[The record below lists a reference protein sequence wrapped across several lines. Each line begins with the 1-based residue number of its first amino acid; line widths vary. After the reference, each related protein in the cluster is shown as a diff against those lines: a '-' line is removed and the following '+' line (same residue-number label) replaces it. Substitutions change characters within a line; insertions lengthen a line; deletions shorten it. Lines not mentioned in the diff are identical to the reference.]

1 MEERTRLIRQATR
14 RGGGR
19 NRPLNPPLERATTLL
34 MPDAAALYDDERGP
48 LYGIDGLGV
57 HGALKEALA
66 ELEQARDVA
75 LLPTGLAAVTVA
87 VMASAGGGDEVL
99 AVDALYGPTRRLLE
113 RTLRRYGVSV
123 RYFAPR
129 AAADEVVGAAG
140 DRTRLI
146 LLESPGSLTFEIQDV
161 PGVCRLA
168 RKRGILTMVDNSW
181 AAGVLFKPLA
191 HGADLSVQAL
201 SKYAG
206 GAADVFMGSVAT
218 ADPALGRRVAAVVED
233 MGWYVSPDDA
243 YLMLRGLR
251 TLPVRLAEHERSGLA
266 VARWL
271 EAQPEV
277 AAVLHPALPGSPDH
291 TLWRRDFTGSN
302 GLFGVVLR
310 PRPEAAANALLDAL
324 ELFGLGFSWGGYES
338 LAILSRPGVRACG
351 APEGPLLRLHVG
363 LEAPEDLIADL
374 RRGLDVYAGLLSDA
388 AG

>member
-19 NRPLNPPLERATTLL
+19 NRPLNPPVERATTLL
-34 MPDAAALYDDERGP
+34 MPDAAALYDAERGP
-48 LYGIDGLGV
+48 LYGIEGLGV
-57 HGALKEALA
+57 QAALREALA
-66 ELEQARDVA
+66 ELEGARDVA
-75 LLPTGLAAVTVA
+75 LLPTGLAAVCVGILAVA
-87 VMASAGGGDEVL
+87 GAGDEVL
-99 AVDALYGPTRRLLE
+99 AADALYGPTRRLLD
-113 RTLRRYGVSV
+113 RTLKRFGIGV
-123 RYFAPR
+123 RYFPPR
-129 AAADEVVGAAG
+129 ASAEEVLALAG
-140 DRTRLI
+140 ERTRLI
-146 LLESPGSLTFEIQDV
+146 LLESPGSLTFEVQDV
-161 PGVCRLA
+161 PGVARLA
-168 RKRGILTMVDNSW
+168 RERGVATLVDNSW

-191 HGADLSVQAL
+191 HGVDLSVQAL

-218 ADPALGRRVAAVVED
+218 GDPQTGARVAAVVED

-243 YLMLRGLR
+243 YLMLRGVR
-251 TLPVRLAEHERSGLA
+251 TLPVRLRAHEQSALQ

-277 AAVLHPALPGSPDH
+277 AAVLHPALPSSPDH
-291 TLWRRDFTGSN
+291 ALWRRDFSGSS

-310 PRPEAAANALLDAL
+310 PGAAGAAEALLDAL

-338 LAILSRPGVRACG
+338 LAIISRPGVRKHG
-351 APEGPLLRLHVG
+351 SGPEGPLLRLHVG

-374 RRGLDVYAGLLSDA
+374 RRGLDAYAPA